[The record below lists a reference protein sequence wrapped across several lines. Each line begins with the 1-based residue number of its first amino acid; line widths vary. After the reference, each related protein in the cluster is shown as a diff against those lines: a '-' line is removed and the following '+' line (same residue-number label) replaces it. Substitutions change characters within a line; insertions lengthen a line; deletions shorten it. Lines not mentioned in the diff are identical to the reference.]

1 MTPGDKAN
9 QPIERQKSV
18 SESLDQLEIDVSK
31 LGQGMGV
38 KAEEILYG
46 LDAIKARL
54 DELETQ
60 GRTAKSEEAQ
70 FEFVTNTLKKNSRV
84 FLKEIGGANTLKALR
99 IERQPDQKA
108 WWWFLDEIQS
118 KELRANLKKS
128 LIWLGGII
136 VVLIILYLVYQ
147 RFLAPSPATLA
158 AMTDE
163 TDIENSLVSGD
174 LTGALTKANQGLTIV
189 PNDVTLLFLKGITQI
204 KLGQTA
210 DGTQTLTQAETLSGN
225 QETYLLQRAL
235 IYIRS
240 GDFKS
245 ALGDAQAIIVNNPQS
260 AEGYFYEGM
269 AYENLNENQNA
280 YNAFDTAQNLADA
293 QGKTALVATVRF
305 DMGLL
310 LQSMGV
316 QEATPTP

>member
-1 MTPGDKAN
+1 MILGDKEN

-18 SESLDQLEIDVSK
+18 SESLDQLEVDVTK
-31 LGQGMGV
+31 LGQGFGV

-46 LDAIKARL
+46 LDAIRARL

-70 FEFVTNTLKKNSRV
+70 FEFVANTLKNNSRA
-84 FLKEIGGANTLKALR
+84 FLKEIGGTKAMIVLR
-99 IERQPDQKA
+99 SKSQPDRKA
-108 WWWFLDEIQS
+108 WWWFLDEIRS
-118 KELRANLKKS
+118 NELKATLKRR

-136 VVLIILYLVYQ
+136 AVLVILYLGYQ
-147 RFLAPSPATLA
+147 RFLAPSPATQA
-158 AMTDE
+158 ALTYE
-163 TDIENSLVSGD
+163 NEIENSLISGD
-174 LTGALTKANQGLTIV
+174 LTGALNQANQGLAIA
-189 PNDVTLLFLKGITQI
+189 PEDVTLLILKGITQI

-210 DGTQTLTQAETLSGN
+210 DGTQTLAQAEKLIGN
-225 QETYLLQRAL
+225 QESYLLQRAL

-245 ALGDAQAIIVNNPQS
+245 ALSDAQAVIAINPQS

-269 AYENLNENQNA
+269 AYQNQNESQNA
-280 YNAFDTAQNLADA
+280 YNAFDTAQKLADS
-293 QGKTALVATVRF
+293 QGKTALVATIRL

-310 LQSMGV
+310 LQSMGA
-316 QEATPTP
+316 QPQTTTP